1 MEISYKDK
9 FHKDFFASLRFVKMW
24 FAIFFLRFDLA
35 TNCVTFLHT
44 QMCVEILV
52 EHYASTAV
60 YFIFMSKTYNCRS

>member
-35 TNCVTFLHT
+35 TNWQLCHVFAHSNVRRDSRRALRFYSRLFYIY
-44 QMCVEILV
+44 VKNV
-52 EHYASTAV
+52 
-60 YFIFMSKTYNCRS
+60 